1 MLTGQ
6 ITQYK
11 LVFKLNKEN
20 SLKSKFEMERVFGF
34 GKKVSNKY
42 LSVYFLN
49 SQNSSKLRKK
59 VAVAVGKKTHA
70 HAVKR
75 NKIKRLLRD
84 CLRNS
89 YEFEKFNS
97 GSFIIIYHFKDMPT
111 LSLLQEN
118 IKTLFLSLSK
128 KELS

>member
-1 MLTGQ
+1 M
-6 ITQYK
+6 
-11 LVFKLNKEN
+11 VFKINKES
-20 SLKSKFEMERVFGF
+20 SLKSKAEIEKVFGF

-49 SQNSSKLRKK
+49 SKNSSELPKK
-59 VAVAVGKKTHA
+59 VAVVVGKKTHA

-75 NKIKRLLRD
+75 NKIKRLLRT
-84 CLRNS
+84 CLRQS

-97 GSFIIIYHFKDMPT
+97 GRFIIMYHFKEMPT